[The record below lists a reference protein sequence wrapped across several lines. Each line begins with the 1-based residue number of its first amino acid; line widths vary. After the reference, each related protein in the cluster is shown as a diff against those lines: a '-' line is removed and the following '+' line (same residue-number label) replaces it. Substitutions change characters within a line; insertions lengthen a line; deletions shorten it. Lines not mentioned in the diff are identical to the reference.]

1 MQTQL
6 LRSERLRSV
15 AHTQATL
22 RLGGAGERRPGSARG
37 GRSAGPTPHSA
48 APDPLSD
55 LLRIVRLDGAFF
67 YAAEATA
74 EPWGVESVSAGEL
87 TPRILPGAE
96 HLIAYHV
103 LTRGRCY
110 GGLVGGE
117 PVELA
122 PGDVIVFPH
131 GDAHRMSSD
140 GGGRRLPDVNTK
152 APARYPGTV
161 LIGDQGPRV
170 TSFVCG
176 FLGCDRRPFNPLLA
190 ALPRLMHVRSMADG
204 WHGGVI
210 RQLTDESRL
219 GRPGAD
225 CVLTRLAEL
234 MFIEVLRRYLEGLP
248 PGQTGWLAGLRDEVV
263 GRALSVLHARPAHPW
278 TLESLAREV
287 ASSRSNLAKR
297 FGDLVGQP
305 PMQYL
310 GRWRIQVA
318 ANLLVQSGAKVAS
331 IGSEVGYDSEAAFSR
346 AFKRATGR
354 APGAWREARR
364 AAQSSSLP
372 KRPDPDDRAA
382 PYAAGKP
389 VHVVNPGVVP
399 GGV

>member
-1 MQTQL
+1 MTGTAIPQL
-6 LRSERLRSV
+6 RGV
-15 AHTQATL
+15 APQPAALPKTPRAQA
-22 RLGGAGERRPGSARG
+22 
-37 GRSAGPTPHSA
+37 A
-48 APDPLSD
+48 APVEVPGYSVVTDPLSD
-55 LLRIVRLDGAFF
+55 LLRVVRLNGAFF

-74 EPWGVESVSAGEL
+74 EPWGVESVSAKEL

-103 LTRGRCY
+103 LTKGRCY
-110 GGLVGGE
+110 AGLLGGE
-117 PVELA
+117 QVELA

-131 GDAHRMSSD
+131 GDAHLMSSER
-140 GGGRRLPDVNTK
+140 GVRLFPDANTG
-152 APARYPGTV
+152 APARYPDTV

-204 WHGGVI
+204 WHGGFV

-225 CVLTRLAEL
+225 TVLTRLAEL
-234 MFIEVLRRYLEGLP
+234 MFIEVLRRYLEDLP
-248 PGQTGWLAGLRDEVV
+248 QGQGGWLAGLRDQVV
-263 GRALSVLHARPAHPW
+263 GRALSLLHARPAHHW
-278 TLESLAREV
+278 TLEGLAREV

-310 GRWRIQVA
+310 GKWRIQVA

-346 AFKRATGR
+346 AFKKATGL
-354 APGAWREARR
+354 APGAWRGARR
-364 AAQSSSLP
+364 TARS
-372 KRPDPDDRAA
+372 
-382 PYAAGKP
+382 
-389 VHVVNPGVVP
+389 
-399 GGV
+399 

>member
-1 MQTQL
+1 MQSQL
-6 LRSERLRSV
+6 LRSEPLRSV
-15 AHTQATL
+15 AQPPA
-22 RLGGAGERRPGSARG
+22 RRGPPSD
-37 GRSAGPTPHSA
+37 RSLHST

-55 LLRIVRLDGAFF
+55 LLRVVRLDGAFF

-74 EPWGVESVSAGEL
+74 EPWGVESVSAREL

-103 LTRGRCY
+103 LTKGRCY
-110 GGLVGGE
+110 GGLLGGE
-117 PVELA
+117 QVELA

-131 GDAHRMSSD
+131 GDAHLMSSD
-140 GGGRRLPDVNTK
+140 RGVRLFPDVNTG
-152 APARYPGTV
+152 APARYADTV

-190 ALPRLMHVRSMADG
+190 ALPRLMHVRSMVDG
-204 WHGGVI
+204 WHGGFI
-210 RQLTDESRL
+210 NQLTHESRL

-234 MFIEVLRRYLEGLP
+234 MFIEVLRRYLEDLP

-263 GRALSVLHARPAHPW
+263 GRALSLLHARPAHHW
-278 TLESLAREV
+278 TLESLARES

-310 GRWRIQVA
+310 GKWRIQVA

-346 AFKRATGR
+346 AFKKATGL
-354 APGAWREARR
+354 APGAWRGARR
-364 AAQSSSLP
+364 AARS
-372 KRPDPDDRAA
+372 
-382 PYAAGKP
+382 
-389 VHVVNPGVVP
+389 
-399 GGV
+399 